1 MGWSGNWNKKRICLI
16 SIAGI
21 LVFIICIF
29 GVNLYFSVYGEEWN
43 AIQSIANNID
53 DYEVEIER
61 WGYQVSIYDPMS
73 GNTSTENDFA
83 LINYAEGVYD
93 PVLILTDQAGGRWY
107 FYNGFDQYAQETE
120 SIELMPLMDGDEE
133 ALRIITQLQLYKTR
147 QDQPPQKENIA
158 QPDTRAYYD
167 VTVKINFDGYS
178 QETGE
183 YVRIK
188 NSGPYD
194 TQYCS
199 NNFEECK
206 RYWGI
211 DPVRAN
217 RRADEHIKERFTA
230 EQLLE
235 FYQQGLALQERLIEL
250 YRSNS

>member
-167 VTVKINFDGYS
+167 VTVKNGGTLNAELDSIVFTD
-178 QETGE
+178 
-183 YVRIK
+183 
-188 NSGPYD
+188 
-194 TQYCS
+194 S
-199 NNFEECK
+199 NNDAILYSYSYISE
-206 RYWGI
+206 GDVI
-211 DPVRAN
+211 NAG
-217 RRADEHIKERFTA
+217 ATQTFTITV
-230 EQLLE
+230 E
-235 FYQQGLALQERLIEL
+235 FNNSYTTMPESTNSSVTMNLTYVQG
-250 YRSNS
+250 